1 MFLLYVS
8 LLNTEG
14 STRFIMLFQPNVAP
28 CRFLLM
34 QQLSS
39 VSSRLGYIPVLI
51 TIKPAVMGRVTYS
64 IKPQTKAII
73 IVQWEHR
80 KRALC
85 LKSLSSP
92 RETARI
98 SICGEMWI
106 YTVVITKPEQDWHCV
121 IKGLDDHLF
130 CRHSCPQTDGLLDCL
145 T

>member
-14 STRFIMLFQPNVAP
+14 STRFIMLLQPNVAP

-39 VSSRLGYIPVLI
+39 VSRLGYIPVLI

-73 IVQWEHR
+73 IVQ
-80 KRALC
+80 
-85 LKSLSSP
+85 
-92 RETARI
+92 
-98 SICGEMWI
+98 
-106 YTVVITKPEQDWHCV
+106 
-121 IKGLDDHLF
+121 
-130 CRHSCPQTDGLLDCL
+130 
-145 T
+145 